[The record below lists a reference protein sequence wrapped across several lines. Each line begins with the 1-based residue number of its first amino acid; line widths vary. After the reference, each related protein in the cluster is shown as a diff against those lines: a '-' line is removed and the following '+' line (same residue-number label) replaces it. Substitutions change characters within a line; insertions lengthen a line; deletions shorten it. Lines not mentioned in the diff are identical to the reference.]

1 MKNDK
6 PIFLILCTILIAI
19 SYIFIYE
26 RNSMSK
32 EIIFTEKAP
41 KAIGPYSQAVKA
53 NGFLF
58 VSGQIPL
65 NPATGDL
72 MNASI
77 EDQAEQVIKNLTS
90 ICEAANLTLSD
101 IVKLTI
107 YITDMKDFA
116 VVNAAMLKHFK
127 EPYPARATVE
137 VSALPLGVNVEMD
150 AILLAHD

>member
-65 NPATGDL
+65 NPVTGDL

>member
-41 KAIGPYSQAVKA
+41 KAIGPYSQAIKA

-65 NPATGDL
+65 NPETGDL

-90 ICEAANLTLSD
+90 ICEAANSTLSD

-116 VVNAAMLKHFK
+116 VVNEAMLKHFK

>member
-150 AILLAHD
+150 AILLTHD

>member
-1 MKNDK
+1 
-6 PIFLILCTILIAI
+6 
-19 SYIFIYE
+19 
-26 RNSMSK
+26 MSK

-90 ICEAANLTLSD
+90 ICEAANLRLSD

>member
-1 MKNDK
+1 
-6 PIFLILCTILIAI
+6 
-19 SYIFIYE
+19 
-26 RNSMSK
+26 MSK

-72 MNASI
+72 MIASI

-116 VVNAAMLKHFK
+116 VVNEAMLKHFK
-127 EPYPARATVE
+127 EPYPARATIE

>member
-1 MKNDK
+1 M
-6 PIFLILCTILIAI
+6 T
-19 SYIFIYE
+19 
-26 RNSMSK
+26 K
-32 EIIFTEKAP
+32 EIIFTDKAP

-65 NPATGDL
+65 NPETGDL

-90 ICEAANLTLSD
+90 ICEAASLSLSD

-107 YITDMKDFA
+107 YITDMGDFS
-116 VVNAAMLKHFK
+116 VVNEAMLKHFK

-150 AILLAHD
+150 AILVTND

>member
-1 MKNDK
+1 
-6 PIFLILCTILIAI
+6 
-19 SYIFIYE
+19 
-26 RNSMSK
+26 MSK

-116 VVNAAMLKHFK
+116 VVNEAMLKHFK

-150 AILLAHD
+150 AILLTHD

>member
-6 PIFLILCTILIAI
+6 PISLILCTIFLTTSFLSSEDI
-19 SYIFIYE
+19 
-26 RNSMSK
+26 NMTK
-32 EIIFTEKAP
+32 EIIFTDKAP
-41 KAIGPYSQAVKA
+41 KAIGPYSQAVKS

-65 NPATGDL
+65 NPETGDL

-77 EDQAEQVIKNLTS
+77 EDQAEQVIQNLKNV
-90 ICEAANLTLSD
+90 CEAAKTSLSD

-107 YITDMKDFA
+107 YITDMNDFSI
-116 VVNAAMLKHFK
+116 VNEAMAKHFS

-150 AILLAHD
+150 AIALTND